1 MSSNNTDTKLTD
13 TKKLEIRN
21 DYVHGVDGDETKIF
35 PTLDE
40 LCTKYQVAKSTVY
53 RVARTEGWKVQKEQL
68 QAEYIKELD
77 KKRSK
82 NMASKSIK
90 TDDRTLQLADALF
103 VTIAQS
109 LQQNNT
115 DVQNK
120 KKGLAPNQ
128 ITALAQAISITQ
140 RVSKLALG
148 EATHNIDA
156 TINENTNEAFRKAM
170 ELLDEVEDSRVR
182 SIQSTH

>member
-1 MSSNNTDTKLTD
+1 MVTKTKQTKLTD
-13 TKKLEIRN
+13 TKKLKIRN
-21 DYVHGVDGDETKIF
+21 DFVHGIDGDEKKLF

-40 LCTKYQVAKSTVY
+40 LCKKYKVAKSTIY
-53 RVARTEGWKVQKEQL
+53 RVARTESWKLQKEQL
-68 QAEYIKELD
+68 QSEYIKELD

-82 NMASKSIK
+82 YMADKSMK
-90 TDDRTLQLADALF
+90 TDDRTLQLADAVF

-115 DVQNK
+115 DTQNN

-128 ITALAQAISITQ
+128 ITAIAQAIAITQ

-156 TINENTNEAFRKAM
+156 TINENTNEAFREAM
-170 ELLDEVEDSRVR
+170 ELLDEVEDSRAK
-182 SIQSTH
+182 SIQATH

>member
-1 MSSNNTDTKLTD
+1 MQKGTVTTIL
-13 TKKLEIRN
+13 
-21 DYVHGVDGDETKIF
+21 YKIF
-35 PTLDE
+35 HL
-40 LCTKYQVAKSTVY
+40 
-53 RVARTEGWKVQKEQL
+53 
-68 QAEYIKELD
+68 
-77 KKRSK
+77 
-82 NMASKSIK
+82 NNNNNK
-90 TDDRTLQLADALF
+90 TF
-103 VTIAQS
+103 
-109 LQQNNT
+109 

-156 TINENTNEAFRKAM
+156 TINENPNEAFRKAM